1 MKENFK
7 TAAAVITA
15 VLIAAFFTGCQQ
27 DDEVVATGSTTVS
40 SAKEWFK
47 EYEGKGDNYVYLRN
61 LNYEWSGAI
70 VKQAEDG
77 TETIVV
83 PIKEL
88 KINQSE
94 IWQQRLYLYKLT
106 DGSYKASVVE
116 IYPDKAVPQEDQS
129 MEGGNFN
136 GYISVWDLKKGFVK
150 AAQFKNNHAVE
161 DGIVEVLDR
170 EDKTTYRAP
179 SLNPCFDGS
188 CNDSPGG
195 GNPIQLRT
203 IVIDFLPGI
212 KLNEVVIVK
221 PKSEPSPKAV
231 FAPRSPI
238 IGGTTPGGYTSPRG
252 GNGGG
257 GTVPPPATAANP
269 CDKMKALTDVTKAG
283 NMKPGIDWLKGKV
296 MAPKNDIEHGVEVK
310 KIMNP
315 DETFRYEYNRISSLE
330 EFSVPLIVGYSSIG
344 GAHSHPDDGYA
355 MFSFADVKFLSDAY
369 NEASPTRKEDVFLMV
384 IAKDNA
390 GHINTYSIRVDDINV
405 LNTKVSGVWNDPRY
419 NRNNPTD
426 DKKLEKIHYDQSIE
440 YDKSNGALEESFLK
454 QFGSFGL
461 TLYKADD
468 SLTKW
473 DKLEIDK
480 TTKKATT
487 VPCT

>member
-7 TAAAVITA
+7 TAAVVITA

-27 DDEVVATGSTTVS
+27 DDEVVAAGSATVS

-47 EYEGKGDNYVYLRN
+47 EYEGKGDNYVYLQN

-94 IWQQRLYLYKLT
+94 IWQQRLYLYKLP

-116 IYPDKAVPQEDQS
+116 IYPDKAAPQENQS

-170 EDKTTYRAP
+170 EDKATYKAP
-179 SLNPCFDGS
+179 PLNPCFDGS

-203 IVIDFLPGI
+203 IVIDLLPGI

-221 PKSEPSPKAV
+221 PKPKSDPSPKAV

-238 IGGTTPGGYTSPRG
+238 IGGTTPGGYTSHG
-252 GNGGG
+252 GGSGGG
-257 GTVPPPATAANP
+257 GIVPPPATVLNP
-269 CDKMKALTDVTKAG
+269 CDKIKILMANPNFIVKLEELLKKTNLKIENGYSQSKNGPFTPLLVGATTESTDKLYLNTTADMIG
-283 NMKPGIDWLKGKV
+283 YTHTHLDDYDTGKV
-296 MAPKNDIEHGVEVK
+296 NSEGDALIRKPIRMFSPADIGIFLGLVKNAQANNIPVDSVYGAMISSDGNYQLRFTGDPTQINPNFDWNTQTLKNDYLNYMKRGNKE
-310 KIMNP
+310 
-315 DETFRYEYNRISSLE
+315 SS
-330 EFSVPLIVGYSSIG
+330 
-344 GAHSHPDDGYA
+344 
-355 MFSFADVKFLSDAY
+355 FL
-369 NEASPTRKEDVFLMV
+369 
-384 IAKDNA
+384 
-390 GHINTYSIRVDDINV
+390 
-405 LNTKVSGVWNDPRY
+405 
-419 NRNNPTD
+419 
-426 DKKLEKIHYDQSIE
+426 
-440 YDKSNGALEESFLK
+440 SFLK
-454 QFGSFGL
+454 DKSYIKGIE
-461 TLYKADD
+461 LYK
-468 SLTKW
+468 
-473 DKLEIDK
+473 INRDK
-480 TTKKATT
+480 TNTKNFLDTNDKIQKIN
-487 VPCT
+487 C